1 MDLLD
6 IALST
11 MSFLTLREKISLKN
25 NIDNLDSLAVLSIEE
40 LSQRVGRRVRTFGWN
55 GHDAMVYAKKSACV
69 MENQQISGSIYT
81 DHDYPALL
89 KEIPDAPYAV
99 FYRGNISILESP
111 TVSVAGTRRVSE
123 VSAVAA
129 FEFAYKAVKDG
140 LVVVSGFANGIDTF
154 AHRGALEASRETG
167 KGGTAVVLPC
177 GIDSVVPSS
186 NRLLAE
192 QILRNGG
199 CILSEYAPGCAS
211 EKWRFV
217 QRNRIIAALSPA
229 TVIIHAPE
237 GSGALITAD
246 FAVDYSRDLMIHRAS
261 LDATVNE
268 TETPDV
274 EGRRKAKRSVKHFLN
289 DGAPVIGS
297 YEEYKSVFS
306 SAPGI
311 QKSQPELF

>member
-40 LSQRVGRRVRTFGWN
+40 LSLKAGRRVKTFGWN
-55 GHDAMVYAKKSACV
+55 GHDVMVYAKKSACV
-69 MENQQISGSIYT
+69 LKNQQISGFIYT
-81 DHDYPALL
+81 DPDYPALL

-99 FYRGNISILESP
+99 FYRGDIGVLKGP
-111 TVSVAGTRRVSE
+111 TVSVAGTRRVTKE
-123 VSAVAA
+123 SAVAA
-129 FEFAYKAVKDG
+129 FEFAYNAVTDG

-154 AHRGALEASRETG
+154 AHRGALEASRGTG

-177 GIDSVVPSS
+177 GIDSIVPSA
-186 NRLLAE
+186 NKILAE
-192 QILRNGG
+192 QILRSGG
-199 CILSEYAPGCAS
+199 CILSEYVPGCAS

-246 FAVDYSRDLMIHRAS
+246 FAVDYNRDLMIHSAS
-261 LDATVNE
+261 LDVTVNE
-268 TETPDV
+268 TETTDLK
-274 EGRRKAKRSVKHFLN
+274 GTRKAKRSVKSFLN

-297 YEEYKSVFS
+297 YEEYKYVFT